1 MRVIDPKFHIERE
14 RIIKTSNG
22 EEIPNDEPLFLIRAR
37 DNLAVAMLKA
47 YLHLS
52 AKADCTSYQI
62 LGVAERI
69 SAFERFAYNNPKRM
83 KQPGIT
89 EGK

>member
-1 MRVIDPKFHIERE
+1 MRVIDPKFHIEGE
-14 RIIKTSNG
+14 QIIKTSNG
-22 EEIPNDEPLFLIRAR
+22 EPIPDDEPLILVRAR
-37 DNLAVAMLKA
+37 DNLAVPMLKA

-52 AKADCTSYQI
+52 AKAGCTGYQI

-69 SAFERFAYNNPKRM
+69 SVFERFAYHNPGRM